1 MIRLVT
7 QYDNVYTDYAGDIFD
22 LGLLESLTQAL
33 PSRRILFGSDYPW
46 LDPRANLG
54 RTILAEI
61 PTRLK
66 ERILGLNALELF
78 GLHDDQK

>member
-7 QYDNVYTDYAGDIFD
+7 RYDNVYTDYAGDIFD
-22 LGLLESLTQAL
+22 LGLLESLTKEL

-54 RTILAEI
+54 RTMLADI
-61 PTRLK
+61 PAESK

-78 GLHDDQK
+78 RLHDD